1 MFAPLNF
8 ENRQAGKCPS
18 LFLHLL
24 PMIQVRQLRFKGA
37 INLKSGILDPL
48 VRKLSVCRQIAEHKS
63 EMLRIRGG
71 DKANVFKALTDGE
84 RTSLIIRGNSLSNPC
99 LSSPELLSIAYCG
112 AAIS

>member
-1 MFAPLNF
+1 MSAVI
-8 ENRQAGKCPS
+8 R
-18 LFLHLL
+18 LL
-24 PMIQVRQLRFKGA
+24 PMIQVRQLRSKRG

-84 RTSLIIRGNSLSNPC
+84 RTKLDYSREFIKQPM
-99 LSSPELLSIAYCG
+99 PM
-112 AAIS
+112 